1 MEPACCHVIVGK
13 SRIRP
18 GYTPLASERLSNW
31 IERQAAYLYLHLSIS
46 IDIHAYTIDTW
57 ENTVLSRPSL
67 HCVCYQNGGAIS
79 YGSPSPLTIDN
90 CIFLSNAAV
99 R

>member
-1 MEPACCHVIVGK
+1 MSFLLCM
-13 SRIRP
+13 
-18 GYTPLASERLSNW
+18 
-31 IERQAAYLYLHLSIS
+31 
-46 IDIHAYTIDTW
+46 
-57 ENTVLSRPSL
+57 
-67 HCVCYQNGGAIS
+67 CVDQNGGAIS